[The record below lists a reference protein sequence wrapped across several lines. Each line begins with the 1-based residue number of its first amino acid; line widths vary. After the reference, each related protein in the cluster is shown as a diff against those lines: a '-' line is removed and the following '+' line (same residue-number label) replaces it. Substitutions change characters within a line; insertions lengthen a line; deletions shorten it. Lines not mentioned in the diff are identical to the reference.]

1 MNSGGKEYIRNLI
14 LREYTIMQDLIN
26 EEEFIPKKSNYNPWK
41 SFGVFY
47 IVASVIA
54 ISYCIFL
61 KFFNPSEPNGFV
73 LFFMV
78 SILPVILAL
87 IMIFRKKE
95 NISLCKKTIAL
106 SVVLLIGI
114 YCFLLLFMI
123 TINKGMQ
130 MFEQD
135 YIITFPIF
143 LGIIIILS
151 IITLAIVLP
160 VKFYKERKNK
170 KLK

>member
-1 MNSGGKEYIRNLI
+1 M
-14 LREYTIMQDLIN
+14 
-26 EEEFIPKKSNYNPWK
+26 
-41 SFGVFY
+41 VF
-47 IVASVIA
+47 
-54 ISYCIFL
+54 
-61 KFFNPSEPNGFV
+61 
-73 LFFMV
+73 
-78 SILPVILAL
+78 ILPVILAL

-135 YIITFPIF
+135 YIIAFPIF